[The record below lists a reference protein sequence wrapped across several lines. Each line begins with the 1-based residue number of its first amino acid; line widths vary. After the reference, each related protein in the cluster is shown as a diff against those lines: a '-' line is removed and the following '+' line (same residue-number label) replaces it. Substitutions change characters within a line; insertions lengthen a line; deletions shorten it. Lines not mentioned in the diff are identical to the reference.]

1 MFAKAEVRI
10 LGQHVD
16 NWQVLLKNKK
26 DMKSS
31 FKVSGNIVDVVNHR
45 IFRGSIIVL
54 DGKITD
60 IIEGDSD
67 SDVYIMPG
75 FIDSHVHIESSMM
88 RPAQFAKAAVTH
100 GTVACVSD
108 PHEIANVLGI
118 PGVDFMIEDAQTVP
132 FKFFFGAPSCV
143 PATDFESS
151 GAKIKAKDIET
162 LLQNKHIYY
171 LAEMMNFPG
180 VIYNDSEVHKKIE
193 LAHRY
198 NKPIDGH
205 APGLTGEHL
214 EAYAKAGIST
224 DHECMNSDEA
234 YEKIEK
240 GIKIQIREGSAA
252 KNFDDLF
259 EVALKMPEKVMF
271 CSDDKH
277 PDDLLQGH
285 INLLFKRALEK
296 GMNPIVAAR
305 ICSYNPTKHYQL
317 DVGLLQKGDSADFI
331 VMDNFEDQN
340 ILFTYINGIKVAES
354 GKSLIKVDEIIN
366 MPNIFNVLALDINDI
381 SIKAESSRIKVI
393 EVEDGQLYTKI
404 GIENAKIEDGHVV
417 SDVDNDILKMVVL
430 NRYMPSKPAIGFIKN
445 MGLKSGAMASSIAH
459 DSHNIVAVGTN
470 DRDIIDAINAIIY
483 EKGGISVSKNQAT
496 KTLGLPIAGLMSDK
510 DISEVAMKYE
520 EIHQETKML
529 GSSLRAPF
537 MTLSFMSLL
546 VIPEL
551 KLSDKGL
558 FDGQK
563 FELTN
568 LFI

>member
-1 MFAKAEVRI
+1 
-10 LGQHVD
+10 
-16 NWQVLLKNKK
+16 
-26 DMKSS
+26 MKST
-31 FKVSGNIVDVVNHR
+31 FKVSGNIVDVVNNR
-45 IFRGSIIVL
+45 IFKGSIAVTN
-54 DGKITD
+54 GVITD
-60 IIEGDSD
+60 IVEGESN

-88 RPAQFAKAAVTH
+88 RPAQFAKSAVVH

-118 PGVDFMIEDAQTVP
+118 SGVDFMINDANKVP

-151 GAKIKAKDIET
+151 GAKLKAKEIET
-162 LLQNKHIYY
+162 LLQNDNIYY

-205 APGLTGEHL
+205 APGLTGKHL
-214 EAYAKAGIST
+214 DTYAKAGITT
-224 DHECMNSDEA
+224 DHECMNADEA
-234 YEKIEK
+234 FEKIEK

-259 EVALKMPEKVMF
+259 EVALKKPEMVMF

-277 PDDLLQGH
+277 PDDLQIGH
-285 INLLFKRALEK
+285 INLLLKRAIEK
-296 GMNPIVAAR
+296 GMNPMVALK
-305 ICSYNPTKHYQL
+305 ICCLNPIQHYKL
-317 DVGLLQKGDSADFI
+317 NVGLLQKGDAADFI
-331 VMDNFEDQN
+331 VIDNFENLN
-340 ILFTYINGIKVAES
+340 ILFTYIKGEKVAEN
-354 GKSLIKVDEIIN
+354 GKSLIKVDEIN
-366 MPNIFNVLALDINDI
+366 NTPNIFNVLPLDIEDVK
-381 SIKAESSRIKVI
+381 IKAETSKIKVI
-393 EVEDGQLYTKI
+393 EVEDGQLYTKMS
-404 GIENAKIEDGHVV
+404 IENALILDGNVI
-417 SDVDNDILKMVVL
+417 SDLDKDVLKMVVL

-445 MGLKSGAMASSIAH
+445 IGLKRGAMASSIAH

-470 DRDIIDAINAIIY
+470 DEDIVNAINAIIF
-483 EKGGISVSKNQAT
+483 EKGGISVSEKGKT
-496 KTLGLPIAGLMSDK
+496 KTLALPIAGLMSDK
-510 DISEVAMKYE
+510 DVAEVASKYE
-520 EIHQETKML
+520 SIHLQAKAL
-529 GSSLRAPF
+529 GSELKAPF

-563 FELTN
+563 FAFTN
-568 LFI
+568 LFS